1 MRLLRR
7 SRDSRGVGRSFVAV
21 RDTRAAFT
29 PQVVMPGSHLLP
41 ISDYFT
47 DLLTSSSFKT
57 DPYRISAL
65 DVTGKAQAEKEVKTE
80 ADGNL
85 IQVLFFAPYLKEAKL
100 GRGKKDRPCRELCFR
115 GRGPPGST
123 SFATVAF

>member
-1 MRLLRR
+1 
-7 SRDSRGVGRSFVAV
+7 
-21 RDTRAAFT
+21 
-29 PQVVMPGSHLLP
+29 MPGSHLLP

-85 IQVLFFAPYLKEAKL
+85 IQVLFFAPYLKEAEL
-100 GRGKKDRPCRELCFR
+100 GRGEKRSALSRVVFSHS
-115 GRGPPGST
+115 GST
-123 SFATVAF
+123 RVDVIRHRRFLNVVRLASTGGISDLSSYVADTYARI

>member
-1 MRLLRR
+1 
-7 SRDSRGVGRSFVAV
+7 
-21 RDTRAAFT
+21 
-29 PQVVMPGSHLLP
+29 MPGSHLLP

-100 GRGKKDRPCRELCFR
+100 GRGKKIGLVESCVFAVGVHT
-115 GRGPPGST
+115 GRRRSPPSL
-123 SFATVAF
+123 FKRRATRVDGGISDLSSYVADTDARI